1 MHRGWQ
7 ELRDAMSQY
16 WAREDDGWSHDE
28 ELREEALKDDCDVS
42 DAQLDLDIANLENT
56 LEHRDT
62 VLQAVHFQVRPTH
75 KNNLQSELAN
85 QLTNQPTNQ
94 RQTHTN
100 LQTELVNQP
109 INQPTN

>member
-1 MHRGWQ
+1 MLRGWQ

-62 VLQAVHFQVRPTH
+62 VLQAVHFQVRPTQT
-75 KNNLQSELAN
+75 NNPQSELAN
-85 QLTNQPTNQ
+85 QLTNQPTNAN
-94 RQTHTN
+94 THQSTN
-100 LQTELVNQP
+100 
-109 INQPTN
+109 